1 MVWSKPGRAV
11 PPQAEKDKR
20 NDIMTKNMGGVSA
33 VNEESAARLAAV
45 EPAFCALLQRIG
57 PLELKPRRLPPFQA
71 LVHAVIFQQL
81 SGRVANVI
89 WHRFPALFPGRKFP
103 SPAEVLSAGPAV
115 LRKAGISR
123 VKCSYIIS
131 IAEQALAGNVPS
143 LSECDKLSDAE
154 IISRLTL
161 LNGVGRWTAEM
172 FLIFN
177 LGRPDV
183 LPVHDF
189 GVRRGFA
196 VAFRKR
202 VLPLPARLARV
213 GARWAPYRT
222 TAALYLWRAADSNG
236 GVGWQSSRAG

>member
-1 MVWSKPGRAV
+1 VGHAV
-11 PPQAEKDKR
+11 ATVIRKTQTNE
-20 NDIMTKNMGGVSA
+20 IVTKHMGKVSP
-33 VNEESAARLAAV
+33 VNEESATRLAAV
-45 EPAFCALLQRIG
+45 EPAFRALVQRIG
-57 PLELKPRRLPPFQA
+57 PLELKPRHLPPFQA

-89 WHRFPALFPGRKFP
+89 LHRFRALFPGQEFP
-103 SPAEVLSAGPAV
+103 SPAEVLSAGPVA
-115 LRKAGISR
+115 LRKAGISG
-123 VKCSYIIS
+123 VKCSYIIG
-131 IAEQALAGNVPS
+131 IAEQAVSGNVPS
-143 LSECDKLSDAE
+143 LSECAKLSDAE

-161 LNGVGRWTAEM
+161 FKGVGRWTGEM

-202 VLPLPARLARV
+202 VLPSPAQLARV

-236 GVGWQSSRAG
+236 GVGW